1 MKTLSKILGH
11 IGTFILGMLAISVW
25 YGCETATTNHTNHN
39 PTIINP
45 QVCSIFGDRREITD
59 TIYLHDNGRHVD
71 IIIPDKDTYTG
82 YGWGSEEFYLHVP
95 TWDDLK
101 YRNIYNAT
109 KKDNKVLMHYKENLV
124 KMDDWV
130 AIPITKPQWNDLHQN
145 IHASFDTDSTGAWQ
159 YVADGYKGNDT
170 FYKAHG
176 EYSYYYTCNSWT
188 NEMLKKSDIYARK
201 HALFSEE
208 VINIHR

>member
-1 MKTLSKILGH
+1 
-11 IGTFILGMLAISVW
+11 MLAISVW

-109 KKDNKVLMHYKENLV
+109 KK
-124 KMDDWV
+124 
-130 AIPITKPQWNDLHQN
+130 ITK
-145 IHASFDTDSTGAWQ
+145 
-159 YVADGYKGNDT
+159 Y
-170 FYKAHG
+170 
-176 EYSYYYTCNSWT
+176 
-188 NEMLKKSDIYARK
+188 
-201 HALFSEE
+201 
-208 VINIHR
+208 